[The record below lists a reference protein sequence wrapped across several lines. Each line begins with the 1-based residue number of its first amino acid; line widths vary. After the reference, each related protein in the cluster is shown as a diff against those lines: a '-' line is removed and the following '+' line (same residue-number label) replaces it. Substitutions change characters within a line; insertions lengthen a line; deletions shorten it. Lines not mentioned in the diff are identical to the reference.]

1 LIDPNL
7 HTIGYMQDS
16 RRTLLRWIGTLA
28 GLALIALGL
37 YTGLSRGSLD
47 CRSTGV
53 NDVCSGH
60 PAAHPHVLLGF
71 LLGAAGLA
79 ILVGSRR
86 YLSYYGRSRA

>member
-1 LIDPNL
+1 MIDPSPR
-7 HTIGYMQDS
+7 TIGYTQDS

-37 YTGLSRGSLD
+37 YAGLSRGSLD

-53 NDVCSGH
+53 QYVCSGH

-86 YLSYYGRSRA
+86 YFSYYGRSRA